1 MKIKHTPKIEQAFE
15 YFKASIRRQEAKGE
29 YKVFILIER
38 PPITMEPN
46 PKYEVAEKYAFAEF
60 RTLAKAHDFI
70 SLVLDEAREPM
81 FDHRKHTLPKDYI
94 DAPKR
99 QRKIVMR
106 KSK

>member
-1 MKIKHTPKIEQAFE
+1 MK
-15 YFKASIRRQEAKGE
+15 

-38 PPITMEPN
+38 PPITTEPN

-60 RTLAKAHDFI
+60 ETLAKAHSFI
-70 SLVLDEAREPM
+70 SLVLDEFYYDR
-81 FDHRKHTLPKDYI
+81 RKHTLPKDYI